1 MIFHMIF
8 LKKVKDKV
16 KAFALLSELSCHAH
30 CSGIKSNMLGDV
42 TYT

>member
-8 LKKVKDKV
+8 LKKVKDK
-16 KAFALLSELSCHAH
+16 AFALLSELTCHAH